1 MSLALNDVV
10 TRLKTGN
17 VFKFVGGS
25 ADIPAAN
32 VMLKTFPALFVIP
45 LADSAAPNSLA
56 GQALSQKVTERF
68 GVVSAVRNVADAT
81 GEHALND
88 LQGVRTQIKSK
99 LLGWVP
105 NAECEQV
112 TYLGGNLVKL
122 DNDAVLWWLDT
133 FETSY
138 LERVV

>member
-1 MSLALNDVV
+1 MSLALDEVV
-10 TRLKTGN
+10 TQLKTGN
-17 VFKFVGGS
+17 VFKSVGGS

-32 VMLKTFPALFVIP
+32 VMLKVFPSLFVIP

-81 GEHALND
+81 GEHSLND
-88 LQGVRTQIKSK
+88 LKNVRAQIKAK

-112 TYLGGNLVKL
+112 TYVAGNLIKL

-138 LERVV
+138 LERVL